1 MAAVVKR
8 FNRYELKYVM
18 HASAQREMAE
28 DLLHFLSPDE
38 HGDRD
43 GYYRVTSLYFDSPD
57 LTFYRSKIE
66 GLKYR
71 RKLRIRIYPGTDP
84 RSVTTGFAEI
94 KQRMNRTVQKRRIVM
109 PLDDAMALCHGAYDP
124 LNLEEGDADTASEIL
139 YMVRVMHLRPKCVV
153 SYRRRAFMGGRY
165 EQGMRVTFDTLLQGR
180 TSSLQV
186 NEVARNYYFLP
197 PDWFVMEVKV
207 NERIPT
213 WMTSLLAKHE
223 CTLQRVS
230 KYCSV
235 ISDGKRRFRLARDH
249 GENLYG

>member
-1 MAAVVKR
+1 MEPVKR
-8 FNRYELKYVM
+8 FNRYELKYVI
-18 HASAQREMAE
+18 HATRQAAVAG
-28 DLLHFLSPDE
+28 DLLNFLSPDE
-38 HGDRD
+38 NGDRD
-43 GYYRVTSLYFDSPD
+43 GCYRVTSLYFDSPD

-66 GLKYR
+66 GLRFR
-71 RKLRIRIYPGTDP
+71 RKLRIRIYPGSDP

-94 KQRMNRTVQKRRIVM
+94 KQRMNRTVQKRRVVL
-109 PLDDAMALCHGAYDP
+109 PLDDAMALCRGGTDP
-124 LNLEEGDADTASEIL
+124 LDLEGRDAETASEIL
-139 YMVRVMHLRPKCVV
+139 YMVRAMHLRPKCVV

-180 TSSLQV
+180 TSSLLV
-186 NEVARNYYFLP
+186 NDTAKNYYFLP

-230 KYCSV
+230 KYCSA
-235 ISDGKRRFRLARDH
+235 ISSGTRRLRLARDH
-249 GENLYG
+249 KENLHG

>member
-1 MAAVVKR
+1 MADVIKR
-8 FNRYELKYVM
+8 FNRYELKYVI
-18 HASAQREMAE
+18 HASRQRAMAE
-28 DLLHFLSPDE
+28 DLLNFLSPDE

-43 GYYRVTSLYFDSPD
+43 GTYRVTSLYFDSPD

-66 GLKYR
+66 GLRYR
-71 RKLRIRIYPGTDP
+71 RKLRIRIYPGSDL
-84 RSVTTGFAEI
+84 RKVTTGFAEI
-94 KQRMNRTVQKRRIVM
+94 KQRMNRTVQKRRIVL
-109 PLDDAMALCHGAYDP
+109 PLDDAMALCRGAYDP
-124 LNLEEGDADTASEIL
+124 LDLDAQDADTASEIL
-139 YMVRVMHLRPKCVV
+139 YMVRAMHLGPRCIV

-180 TSSLQV
+180 TSSLHV

-235 ISDGKRRFRLARDH
+235 ISSGMRRFRLARTH
-249 GENLYG
+249 RENLYG